1 MEFYKLNGCTNPSK
15 VPTYEFT
22 CPKGHDFDKFFRSMA
37 SAPMVVACPVC
48 GKPADRQ
55 MSAGTGLIFHG
66 TGFYITDYGKD
77 GKKEQKRH
85 IHRDIDAKKD
95 LASESG
101 SAESG
106 GSAES
111 ATAVETRTEP
121 KPEPKPKSEA
131 GATEPKA
138 RKTKAGG
145 DGAGKTS
152 ASPARTATSSKASE

>member
-1 MEFYKLNGCTNPSK
+1 VQFCRLNSCTNPSK

-37 SAPMVVACPVC
+37 SAPMVVPCPVC

-85 IHRDIDAKKD
+85 VHREIDAKKD
-95 LASESG
+95 FVTESG

-106 GSAES
+106 GSTES
-111 ATAVETRTEP
+111 ATAVETKAEAKPAAKAASGAAEP
-121 KPEPKPKSEA
+121 K
-131 GATEPKA
+131 GRKA
-138 RKTKAGG
+138 RAAGNGVEKTAG
-145 DGAGKTS
+145 S
-152 ASPARTATSSKASE
+152 AARTATSSKASE